1 MKNLLIVFVWAI
13 SLFCSCKKSDQVETP
28 STPNTSK
35 DTVSD
40 IDGNI
45 YRTVKIGN
53 QVWMAENL
61 RVTRYNNGDSIT
73 NPLDDVS
80 WKFAGVGAWCN
91 YGNAPFLDTVY
102 GKLYNW
108 YAISDPRGIAP
119 KGWRIPSAADWQL
132 LVDSLGGKDSAGASI
147 KEVSLLWQ
155 QDNPANNKSKF
166 SARPGGYRDGYYGYF
181 ADINRLCYFWSSL
194 PSNESFSLCV
204 QLFHYNKVVS
214 IFGTRIASG
223 MSIRCIKN

>member
-1 MKNLLIVFVWAI
+1 MKNLFIVLVSAI

-40 IDGNI
+40 IDGNV

-80 WKFAGVGAWCN
+80 WKFSYVGAWSN
-91 YGNAPFLDTVY
+91 YVNAPFLDTVY

-108 YAISDPRGIAP
+108 YVISDPRGIAP
-119 KGWRIPSAADWQL
+119 KGWRVPSATDWQIL
-132 LVDSLGGKDSAGASI
+132 IDSLGGKDSAGGKL

-155 QDNPANNKSKF
+155 QPNPATNESRF
-166 SARPGGYRDGYYGYF
+166 SARPGGFREGRYGYF
-181 ADINRLCYFWSSL
+181 DGMVRYGTFWSSL
-194 PSNESFSLCV
+194 PVDGGNAIALNLNYSNTNASL
-204 QLFHYNKVVS
+204 
-214 IFGTRIASG
+214 GTALLTSG